1 MLKHSTTRD
10 QFKLIGLE
18 ENLVVSY
25 KAQQSTFVKNPHV
38 ETMNYARNA
47 RVTSLKELDYCLSE
61 SSKTI
66 N

>member
-25 KAQQSTFVKNPHV
+25 KAQQSTFVKSPHV